1 MIDAMV
7 RAGVAY
13 GPTFVVFEQQAG
25 IHPETLEGD
34 PAFASAY
41 GAEETDAWAA
51 FLHHIVNVWTD
62 EDRDRFRRSID
73 TRLEWIRRF
82 REAGGRLV
90 VGTDMQYGGIA
101 IHRELGILREVGLSP
116 VEAIAAAT
124 GEAARVARLP
134 VRRRGGTRPVR
145 GPRRRGRRPVGRSR
159 GAAPAAR
166 GPARGRGGPWRPL
179 TSPRS

>member
-1 MIDAMV
+1 M
-7 RAGVAY
+7 
-13 GPTFVVFEQQAG
+13 
-25 IHPETLEGD
+25 
-34 PAFASAY
+34 
-41 GAEETDAWAA
+41 
-51 FLHHIVNVWTD
+51 HHIVNVWTD

-134 VRRRGGTRPVR
+134 SVGVVEAGRFADLVVVDGDPSADLGVLRRPRAVLRGGEV
-145 GPRRRGRRPVGRSR
+145 VH
-159 GAAPAAR
+159 GA
-166 GPARGRGGPWRPL
+166 L
-179 TSPRS
+179 